1 MRSIFYI
8 SEQQQQYLFA
18 KMAGNQKGQLPI
30 KAGSLQRKHEYVTI
44 LSFSALT
51 LLVRPCSL

>member
-1 MRSIFYI
+1 
-8 SEQQQQYLFA
+8 
-18 KMAGNQKGQLPI
+18 MAGNQKGQLPI